1 MSTIKPTATPN
12 ASPIALAD
20 KANNVKLPEK
30 QGKKRQDKRQE
41 ILEQAAQLFQRNGY
55 HATSVR
61 DIAKAVNLKG
71 SSLYTHINSK
81 ESLLWEIVA
90 NSMQSFVAL
99 GQRVPE
105 DVDALEQL
113 AFLIEGHLDILVRE
127 LPNASVLF
135 HDWRSLSGE
144 WREKITQQRDQY
156 QQVYRHVIET
166 GIAQGIF
173 RTQDSKA
180 ASLFILSALNWSY
193 QWYNPTGIWDVEALA
208 VHYKSYLLPALQ

>member
-1 MSTIKPTATPN
+1 MSTIKPNATPN

-20 KANNVKLPEK
+20 EITNTKQPEK
-30 QGKKRQDKRQE
+30 QGVKRQDKRQE

-71 SSLYTHINSK
+71 SSLYTHISSK

-90 NSMQSFVAL
+90 TSMQSFVAL

-105 DVDALEQL
+105 EMGALEQL
-113 AFLIEGHLDILVRE
+113 TFLIEGHLDILVRE

-156 QQVYRHVIET
+156 QQVYQQVIER
-166 GIAQGIF
+166 GIAQGVL
-173 RTQDSKA
+173 RPQDSKA
-180 ASLFILSALNWSY
+180 ATLFVLSALNWSY
-193 QWYNPTGIWDVEALA
+193 QWYNPAGAWDVEALA
-208 VHYKSYLLPALQ
+208 THYKSYLLPALQ